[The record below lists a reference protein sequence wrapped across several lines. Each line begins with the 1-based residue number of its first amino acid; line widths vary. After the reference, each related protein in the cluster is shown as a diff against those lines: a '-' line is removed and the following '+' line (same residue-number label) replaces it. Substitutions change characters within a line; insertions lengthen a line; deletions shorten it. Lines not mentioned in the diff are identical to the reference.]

1 MKGLLDQQGK
11 LFREPV
17 HFQLSDKRFHKLIAE
32 YAGNEILH
40 NYSEELYA
48 YGLNF
53 RRRVMAQEGTI
64 ETSYREHLQIY
75 QALCERDPAA
85 AEAAVLGHLDSV
97 YDTTARIMGR

>member
-1 MKGLLDQQGK
+1 
-11 LFREPV
+11 
-17 HFQLSDKRFHKLIAE
+17 
-32 YAGNEILH
+32 
-40 NYSEELYA
+40 
-48 YGLNF
+48 
-53 RRRVMAQEGTI
+53 MAQEGTI